1 MAYHSSPLDARPRG
15 SVHGMIDPEEA
26 SADVPP
32 GTAGCGLCG
41 GSLPV
46 TRYVHVD
53 AWSVVTLCS
62 VPCLRAIVRGRR
74 RARWAERRHRA
85 MSLTVALILISPL
98 ITPHAGPP
106 SRRRIAHAAP
116 APVTKSP
123 PPGASPSA
131 LPPGWYG
138 PEWPPTETSF
148 LASLGQ
154 DAWIHPL
161 SGPVRRMPRVDSR
174 VFGAVRPG
182 ERPAECRNGHCG
194 VDLGGEI
201 WGEHVHAVHDGV
213 VDYVQRNANPDRGG
227 EFVRL
232 SHREGTVFTQYFHL
246 AAIPTGLERGVHVKS
261 GDVIG
266 LLGDTGVKES
276 APHLH
281 FAISVRPW
289 KDGTERYMDPEPLI
303 ALWPVRVPVDGGE
316 VGLVTTLARPGMPL
330 GSASLLSSS
339 AQKRKAARLAKLKR
353 GGHHGDDDA
362 SDEGEAGDEGA
373 ASDRGA
379 QPRSQPDDASPG
391 DKAPS
396 DRGAEPT
403 PPATGDE

>member
-1 MAYHSSPLDARPRG
+1 
-15 SVHGMIDPEEA
+15 MIDPEEA
-26 SADVPP
+26 PPDVPP
-32 GTAGCGLCG
+32 GTAVCGVCG
-41 GSLPV
+41 GLLPA

-53 AWSVVTLCS
+53 AWSVVVLCS
-62 VPCLRAIVRGRR
+62 EVCLRAIVRARR
-74 RARWAERRHRA
+74 RVRWAARRHQARSA
-85 MSLTVALILISPL
+85 AVTLIFASVFV
-98 ITPHAGPP
+98 TPHGGPAG
-106 SRRRIAHAAP
+106 RRRIARAVAAP
-116 APVTKSP
+116 QTALPR
-123 PPGASPSA
+123 PGPFPSA

-138 PEWPPTETSF
+138 PEWPPTETGF

-161 SGPVRRMPRVDSR
+161 SGPVRRMPRADSR

-232 SHREGTVFTQYFHL
+232 AHRDGTVFTQYFHL
-246 AAIPTGLERGVHVKS
+246 AAIRNGLERGMHVKS
-261 GDVIG
+261 GEVIG

-289 KDGTERYMDPEPLI
+289 KDGPERYLDPEPLI
-303 ALWPVRVPVDGGE
+303 ALWPVRVPVDGSE
-316 VGLVTTLARPGMPL
+316 VGLVTTLARPGLPL
-330 GSASLLSSS
+330 GSALLSS
-339 AQKRKAARLAKLKR
+339 AQRRKAAQLAKLKH
-353 GGHHGDDDA
+353 GGRHVGHDT
-362 SDEGEAGDEGA
+362 GDEAA

-379 QPRSQPDDASPG
+379 AGDEAAQPDDARSGG
-391 DKAPS
+391 DKAPAN
-396 DRGAEPT
+396 RGAETT